1 MAHRVYNFNP
11 GPATLPQEVLETV
24 QKELLDYRGS
34 GMSILESSHR
44 APEYDDINN
53 QAMAL
58 AKELLGL
65 GDNYK
70 VLFMTGGAST
80 QFALIPMNLIGDGQ
94 VGAYVDTGSWS
105 TKAIKEANL
114 HGACEVV
121 GSSKEDNFTFIPKVS
136 DIKVPDNAA
145 YLHVTSNN
153 TIFGTQYHEFPNP
166 GKTPMIVDMSSDIA
180 SRQLDFKQ
188 FAMIYAGAQKNIGP
202 AGVTLVIIREDLL
215 ERCPDNIP
223 TMFNYKTHAGKNS
236 LYNTPPCFAVYI
248 MKLVFEWVKKQGG
261 LSGVEKI
268 NQQKK
273 DVIYNLIDA
282 HPDYFKGTV
291 KKDSRSWMNIT
302 MRLPNEDLEKKF
314 IAEAKGA
321 GFVGLKGHRSV
332 GGIRISMYN
341 ALPLEGAKK
350 LAEFMESFRASNS

>member
-1 MAHRVYNFNP
+1 MAKRVYNFNP
-11 GPATLPQEVLETV
+11 GPATLPLEVLEIV
-24 QKELLDYRGS
+24 QKELLDYRGT

-44 APEYDDINN
+44 APEYDEINK

-58 AKELLGL
+58 AKELFGL
-65 GDNYK
+65 GDDYK

-80 QFALIPMNLIGDGQ
+80 QFALIPMNLIGEGK

-105 TKAIKEANL
+105 SKAIKEAEIY
-114 HGACEVV
+114 GACQAVA
-121 GSSKEDNFTFIPKVS
+121 SSKADNYTYIPKVS
-136 DIKVPDNAA
+136 DIKAPKNAA
-145 YLHVTSNN
+145 YLHITSNN

-166 GKTPMIVDMSSDIA
+166 GDVPLIVDMSSDIA
-180 SRQLDFKQ
+180 SRKIDFTK
-188 FAMIYAGAQKNIGP
+188 FAVIYAGAQKNIGP
-202 AGVTLVIIREDLL
+202 AGVTLVLIRDDMLA
-215 ERCPDNIP
+215 RCPDKIP
-223 TMFNYKTHAGKNS
+223 TMFNYKTHAGKDS

-248 MKLVFEWVKKQGG
+248 MKLVFEWIKKQGG
-261 LSGVEKI
+261 LNAVEKVNREKQSI
-268 NQQKK
+268 
-273 DVIYNLIDA
+273 IYNLIDA

-314 IAEAKGA
+314 IAEAKSA

-332 GGIRISMYN
+332 GGVRISLYN

-350 LAEFMESFRASNS
+350 LGEFMESFRKANS

>member
-1 MAHRVYNFNP
+1 
-11 GPATLPQEVLETV
+11 VLETV
-24 QKELLDYRGS
+24 QKELLDYRGT

-44 APEYDDINN
+44 APEYDEVNK

-58 AKELLGL
+58 ARELFGL
-65 GDNYK
+65 GDDYK

-80 QFALIPMNLIGDGQ
+80 QFALIPMNFIGQGQ
-94 VGAYVDTGSWS
+94 VVAYVDTGSWS
-105 TKAIKEANL
+105 SKAIKEAEIY
-114 HGACEVV
+114 GACQVV
-121 GSSKEDNFTFIPKVS
+121 GSSKSDSFTHIPKVG

-166 GKTPMIVDMSSDIA
+166 GKAPMIVDMSSDIA
-180 SRQLDFKQ
+180 SRKIDYTQ

-202 AGVTLVIIREDLL
+202 AGVTLVLIREDFLA
-215 ERCPDNIP
+215 RCPDKIP
-223 TMFNYKTHAGKNS
+223 TMFNYKTHAGKDS

-261 LSGVEKI
+261 LSGVEKV
-268 NQQKK
+268 NREKK
-273 DVIYNLIDA
+273 DIIYNLIDT

-314 IAEAKGA
+314 IAEAKSA

-350 LAEFMESFRASNS
+350 LGEFMESFRNTNS